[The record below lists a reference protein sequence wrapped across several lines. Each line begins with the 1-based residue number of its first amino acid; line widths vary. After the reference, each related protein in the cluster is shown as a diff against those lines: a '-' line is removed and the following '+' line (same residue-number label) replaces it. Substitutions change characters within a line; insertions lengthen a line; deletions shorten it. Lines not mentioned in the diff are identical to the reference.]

1 MLRLSLAPTALAD
14 VAAGLAHA
22 AHGGFPSD
30 ARAWW
35 LFPASFGVYHGALAL
50 NDWRDREH
58 DARTRPDRP
67 IPSGAVAPNAALLA
81 GLALVALGL
90 TCAALAGTTSLVW
103 MSVVAALAL
112 AYDFFG
118 RGAWSGPL
126 LLAACRA
133 GNLGSGIAWTLSRDG
148 ALDPDSPV
156 WMPCALYGLYVFFVS
171 RLGRMEDAEDA
182 EPVGDRPRALLVT
195 LGVILCA
202 PAALSEH
209 TAGIFA
215 SLAAGGLAAYGL
227 VAFAVRTSEWTRSLV
242 ERAMGLALRRML
254 VFDAC
259 VVLAWLDVD
268 QGRRGLFGFEGGNWQ
283 APFVAVAIL
292 GGYPLA
298 RGLRK
303 VFPPS

>member
-14 VAAGLAHA
+14 VAAGLVHA
-22 AHGGFPSD
+22 SQGGWPAD
-30 ARAWW
+30 PRVWW

-67 IPSGAVAPNAALLA
+67 IPSGSVPSHAALVA

-90 TCAALAGTTSLVW
+90 SCAALAGTTSLAW
-103 MSVVAALAL
+103 MSGVAALAL

-118 RGAWSGPL
+118 RGRWSGPL

-133 GNLGSGIAWTLSRDG
+133 GNLGSGIAWTLARQGD
-148 ALDPDSPV
+148 LDPDSPV

-171 RLGRMEDAEDA
+171 RMGRMEDAEDG
-182 EPVGDRPRALLVT
+182 EPIGDRPRALLVS
-195 LGVILCA
+195 LGVLLCA
-202 PAALSEH
+202 PAALSQH
-209 TAGIFA
+209 TAGTLA
-215 SLAAGGLAAYGL
+215 SLTAGGLAAYGL
-227 VAFAVRTSEWTRSLV
+227 LAFAVRTSEWSRALV
-242 ERAMGLALRRML
+242 ERAMGLALRRLL

-268 QGRRGLFGFEGGNWQ
+268 QGRRGLFGLDGGHWH
-283 APFVAVAIL
+283 PPLVALLIL
-292 GGYPLA
+292 AGYPLA
-298 RGLRK
+298 RGLRR

>member
-1 MLRLSLAPTALAD
+1 M
-14 VAAGLAHA
+14 
-22 AHGGFPSD
+22 
-30 ARAWW
+30 WW

-50 NDWRDREH
+50 NDWRDRDH
-58 DARTRPDRP
+58 DARTRPERP
-67 IPSGAVAPNAALLA
+67 IPSGAVAPNAALA
-81 GLALVALGL
+81 TGLALVALGL
-90 TCAALAGTTSLVW
+90 VCASLAGAASLAW

-112 AYDFFG
+112 AYDLVG
-118 RGAWSGPL
+118 RGPWSGPL

-148 ALDPDSPV
+148 ALDVDSPV

-171 RLGRMEDAEDA
+171 RMGRMEDAEDG
-182 EPVGDRPRALLVT
+182 EPLDDRPRALLVT

-209 TAGIFA
+209 TAGILA

-227 VAFAVRTSEWTRSLV
+227 VAFAVRTTEWTRPLV

-259 VVLAWLDVD
+259 VVLAWIDVE
-268 QGRRGLFGFEGGNWQ
+268 QGRRGLFGFDGGTWQ
-283 APFVAVAIL
+283 APFVALAIL
-292 GGYPLA
+292 AGYPLA